1 MEVVE
6 IVRHDS
12 DDDNTQYDDTDEEQE
27 AIQRAANLSSLERCQ
42 VWLELHF
49 DTDDTSSQS
58 SADR

>member
-12 DDDNTQYDDTDEEQE
+12 DDNTQYDDTDEEQE
-27 AIQRAANLSSLERCQ
+27 AIQRVAKVSSLERCQ

-49 DTDDTSSQS
+49 DMDDTSSQS